1 MQAIN
6 DIELLREYA
15 TRGSETAFET
25 LVSRHVR
32 FVYSAALRQ
41 VCDPHLAEEISQA
54 VFIILAKKAGRI
66 HEKTVLSGWLF
77 KTTRFVALTQTRGIA
92 RRHQY
97 EKEVQLQ
104 TEAQTHEPDSTWQQ
118 MAPLLDEALAQL
130 GPKDRQAVLLRF
142 FENKSLGEVGGSL
155 GTGEDTARMRISR
168 ALEKLRRY
176 FLKRG
181 VVATATV
188 IADVISVNSVHAAP
202 ATLAKSITAVAMTKG
217 VAASGSTLTLIKG
230 ALKLMAWT
238 KMKTAVVAGLGVL
251 LAAGGGAAIYE
262 THGNGRADYF
272 PRNSW
277 AASGFATPEATIKSF
292 MWAKST
298 GDIQTVLAIA
308 TPEMRQEVE
317 DMYFKNKSDQE
328 RSAILIEN
336 VKDVTAVQIQKKIVL
351 SDNWVVFQMHFDGM
365 PETTF
370 SKVTMRKIDGEWKV
384 SSVEEHK

>member
-1 MQAIN
+1 MQAIS

-25 LVSRHVR
+25 VVSRHVR
-32 FVYSAALRQ
+32 FVFSAALRQ
-41 VCDPHLAEEISQA
+41 VRDPHLAEEISQA

-77 KTTRFVALTQTRGIA
+77 KTTRFVALAQTRAAA

-97 EKEVQLQ
+97 ETEVQLQ
-104 TEAQTHEPDSTWQQ
+104 SETHPHEPDPLWQQ
-118 MAPLLDEALAQL
+118 MSPLLDEALAQL
-130 GPKDRQAVLLRF
+130 GQKDRQAVLLRF

-155 GTGEDTARMRISR
+155 GTGEDTARMRINR

-181 VVATATV
+181 VASTVVV
-188 IADVISVNSVHAAP
+188 IAGLISVNSVHAAP
-202 ATLAKSITAVAMTKG
+202 PMLAKSITAVAMTKG
-217 VAASGSTLTLIKG
+217 VAASSSTLTLIKG

-238 KMKTAVVAGLGVL
+238 KIKTAVVVGLGVL
-251 LAAGGGAAIYE
+251 LVAGGGAVVYE
-262 THGNGRADYF
+262 THGSGRADYF

-292 MWAKST
+292 MWAKSA
-298 GDIQTVLAIA
+298 GDINTVLAIA

-317 DMYFKNKSDQE
+317 DMYFKNKSDEE
-328 RSAILIEN
+328 RAAILIEN
-336 VKDVTAVQIQKKIVL
+336 VKNVTAVQIQKKIVVA
-351 SDNWVVFQMHFDGM
+351 DDWVVFQMHFDGM

-384 SSVEEHK
+384 SKVEEHK